1 MSASLYAFL
10 ERKGDRSHEAHD
22 TSSKPDAGSKESSNQ
37 ARRDE
42 GERER
47 EREREK
53 DKDKEKDKPGIKP
66 EASESLNL
74 TRAYVLS
81 VAYDGEGRRAFLKLY
96 NEADH
101 RIYLWFDDSGHKPY
115 CLSDM
120 APQELEGISALIKHP
135 GFLGFEVVKKYDAL
149 ADQERTMTKIIASDP
164 LAIGGR
170 PTGCIRDILPKA
182 WEADIKYHECYI
194 FDRDIAVGMP
204 YKVEDGRLIKID
216 FRPPPEVEKAIESLF
231 KDETEEFRELARR
244 WVELLECP
252 VPSFRRAAL
261 DIEVSSSVP
270 TRVPNP
276 REAKEPI
283 VAVALSASDGRRLVL
298 LLRRSNLKAPIPS
311 IQGAGIEAFESE
323 ADLLRRTFQ
332 LIEDYPIILTFN
344 GDDFDLSYLY
354 HRAQKLGFA
363 RGEIPIIMGRESATL
378 RRGIHIDL
386 YKFFFNRS
394 IQVYAFGQKYR
405 EVTLDDVSASLLGIG
420 KMELT
425 KPISELDYGSLAS
438 YCLQDA
444 DLTLSLTTMDEDLI
458 MKLIIVLARI
468 SHTTIEDLSRQ
479 GVSTWLRNMISYEH
493 RRRGWLIPRS
503 EDLLEA
509 KGVTATKAIIEGK
522 KYRGAEVIEPEPG
535 AHFNISVLDFQS
547 MYPSIIRRYNLS
559 YETVR
564 CPHPECQKNKVPG
577 TPHWICGRRR
587 GISSLVIGSLR
598 DLRVKW
604 YKSKSKE
611 KGLPKALAHWYGV
624 ISNSLKVVLNAAYGV
639 FGAESFFLYCPPV
652 AEATASIGRYAITET
667 IKEAQAIGMRVVY
680 GDTDSIFLKAP
691 EASKIEKLMEWS
703 KEKFGMELDIDKVYR
718 YAVFSSRKKNYLG
731 VFQDGSVDI
740 KGLTG
745 KKRNTPLFLQTAF
758 FDMIRILSEVK
769 SPEEFDKAKERI
781 TDLVKTCYTKLK
793 NRQYSLEELAFNIM
807 MSRGIEGYVKTK
819 PQHIKAAE
827 LLAQKGIEITAGDI
841 ISFVKVVG
849 PTGVKPV
856 QLASLKEIDVDKYV
870 GYVESTFQQV
880 LDALDID
887 LKEIL
892 GTTRLEFFMPA

>member
-10 ERKGDRSHEAHD
+10 KGKEDRETQD
-22 TSSKPDAGSKESSNQ
+22 TSPESYAEPRESSSQ
-37 ARRDE
+37 A
-42 GERER
+42 
-47 EREREK
+47 
-53 DKDKEKDKPGIKP
+53 KPGEGKGEGAKQSPKP
-66 EASESLNL
+66 EGSISLNL
-74 TRAYVLS
+74 ARAYVLS
-81 VAYDGEGRRAFLKLY
+81 VAYDGEGKRAFLKLY

-115 CLSDM
+115 CLSDLT
-120 APQELEGISALIKHP
+120 PKELEAISALVKHP
-135 GFLGFEVVKKYDAL
+135 GFIGFEVVKKYDAL
-149 ADQERTMTKIIASDP
+149 ADQERTMTKIVASDP

-170 PTGCIRDILPKA
+170 PTGCIRDIIPKA

-204 YKVEDGRLIKID
+204 YKIEDGKLVKID
-216 FRPPPEVEKAIESLF
+216 FKPPPEVEKSIESLF
-231 KDETEEFRELARR
+231 KDEGEEFRDLARR

-261 DIEVSSSVP
+261 DIEVTSPVP

-283 VAVALSASDGRRLVL
+283 VAVAFSASDGWRRIL
-298 LLRRSNLKAPIPS
+298 LLRRSNVKAPLPRS
-311 IQGAGIEAFESE
+311 IRMPGLPEAEVEAFESE
-323 ADLLRRTFQ
+323 ADLIRRTFQ
-332 LIEDYPIILTFN
+332 IIEDYPIILTFN

-354 HRAQKLGFA
+354 HRALNLGFD
-363 RGEIPIIMGRESATL
+363 RKDIPIVMGRESASL
-378 RRGIHIDL
+378 RRGIHLDL

-405 EVTLDDVSASLLGIG
+405 EVTLDDVGASLLGVG
-420 KMELT
+420 KMELE
-425 KPISELDYGSLAS
+425 KPIPELDYESLAT

-444 DLTLSLTTMDEDLI
+444 DITLSLTTMDEDLI

-479 GVSTWLRNMISYEH
+479 GVSTWLRNMLSYEH

-509 KGVTATKAIIEGK
+509 KGFTATKAIIEGK

-535 AHFNISVLDFQS
+535 AHFNVSVLDFQS

-564 CPHPECQKNKVPG
+564 CPHPECRKNAIPG
-577 TPHWICGRRR
+577 TPHWVCGRRR

-598 DLRVKW
+598 DLRVRW
-604 YKSKSKE
+604 YKSRAKE
-611 KGLPKALAHWYGV
+611 KGLPKALANWYGI

-667 IKEAQAIGMRVVY
+667 IKQAQAIGMRVVY

-691 EASKIEKLMEWS
+691 ETSKIEKLMDWS
-703 KEKFGMELDIDKVYR
+703 EERLGMELDIDKVYR

-745 KKRNTPLFLQTAF
+745 KKRNTPLFLQKAF
-758 FDMIRILSEVK
+758 FDMIRILSEVQ
-769 SPEEFDKAKERI
+769 SAEEFDEAKERI
-781 TDLVKTCYTKLK
+781 TELVKTCYTKLK

-807 MSRGIEGYVKTK
+807 MSRTIEGYVKTK

-827 LLAQKGIEITAGDI
+827 LLAQRGIEVTAGDI

-856 QLASLKEIDVDKYV
+856 QLANIKEIDVEKYV

-887 LKEIL
+887 LKEVL
-892 GTTRLEFFMPA
+892 GATRLEFFMPG

>member
-10 ERKGDRSHEAHD
+10 KGKEDRETQD
-22 TSSKPDAGSKESSNQ
+22 TSPKPYVEPRKSSSQ
-37 ARRDE
+37 AKQGE
-42 GERER
+42 GKGEGA
-47 EREREK
+47 K
-53 DKDKEKDKPGIKP
+53 QSPKP
-66 EASESLNL
+66 EGSISLNL
-74 TRAYVLS
+74 ARAYVLS
-81 VAYDGEGRRAFLKLY
+81 VAYDGEGKRAFLKLY

-115 CLSDM
+115 CLSDLT
-120 APQELEGISALIKHP
+120 PEELEAISALVKHP
-135 GFLGFEVVKKYDAL
+135 GFIGFEVVKKYDAL
-149 ADQERTMTKIIASDP
+149 ADQERTMTKIVASDP

-170 PTGCIRDILPKA
+170 PTGCIRDIIPKA

-204 YKVEDGRLIKID
+204 YKIEDGKLVKID
-216 FRPPPEVEKAIESLF
+216 FKPPPEVEKSIESLF
-231 KDETEEFRELARR
+231 KDEGEEFRDLARR

-261 DIEVSSSVP
+261 DIEVTSPVP

-283 VAVALSASDGRRLVL
+283 VAVAFSASDGWRRIL
-298 LLRRSNLKAPIPS
+298 LLRRSNVKAPLPTSIRIP
-311 IQGAGIEAFESE
+311 GLPEAEVEAFESE
-323 ADLLRRTFQ
+323 ADLIRRTFQ
-332 LIEDYPIILTFN
+332 IIEDYPIILTFN

-354 HRAQKLGFA
+354 HRALNLGFD
-363 RGEIPIIMGRESATL
+363 RKDIPIVMGRESASL
-378 RRGIHIDL
+378 RRGIHLDL

-405 EVTLDDVSASLLGIG
+405 EVTLDDVGASLLGVG
-420 KMELT
+420 KMELE
-425 KPISELDYGSLAS
+425 KPIPELDYESLAT

-444 DLTLSLTTMDEDLI
+444 DITLSLTTMDEDLI

-509 KGVTATKAIIEGK
+509 KGFTATKAIIEGK

-535 AHFNISVLDFQS
+535 AHFNVSVLDFQS

-564 CPHPECQKNKVPG
+564 CPHPECRKNAIPG
-577 TPHWICGRRR
+577 TPHWVCGRRR

-598 DLRVKW
+598 DLRVRW
-604 YKSKSKE
+604 YKSRAKE
-611 KGLPKALAHWYGV
+611 KGLPKALANWYGI

-667 IKEAQAIGMRVVY
+667 IRQAQAIGMRVVY

-691 EASKIEKLMEWS
+691 EASKIEKLMDWS
-703 KEKFGMELDIDKVYR
+703 EERLGMELDIDKVYR

-745 KKRNTPLFLQTAF
+745 KKRNTPLFLQKAF
-758 FDMIRILSEVK
+758 FDMIRILSEVQ
-769 SPEEFDKAKERI
+769 SAEEFDEAKERI
-781 TDLVKTCYTKLK
+781 TELVKTCYTKLK

-807 MSRGIEGYVKTK
+807 MSRTIEGYVKTK

-827 LLAQKGIEITAGDI
+827 LLAQRGIEVTAGDI

-856 QLASLKEIDVDKYV
+856 QLANIKEIDVEKYV

-887 LKEIL
+887 LKEVL
-892 GTTRLEFFMPA
+892 GATRLEFFMPG